1 MAVVITGTI
10 RFSDGTESEFSISEG
25 IGYHQWGTT
34 QDRIGRSQPIVDAMA
49 NALYAEELF
58 HIDEEEH

>member
-1 MAVVITGTI
+1 MAVEITGTI
-10 RFSDGTESEFSISEG
+10 RFSDGTESEFTISEG
-25 IGYHQWGTT
+25 IGYHQWGAVV
-34 QDRIGRSQPIVDAMA
+34 DRLGRSQPIVDALA

>member
-25 IGYHQWGTT
+25 IGYHQWGAVV
-34 QDRIGRSQPIVDAMA
+34 DRLGRSQPIVDALA